1 MGGGPA
7 WRPHPVAADVRRR
20 RLRTRREAANRS
32 GSFTERTLEPDRPA
46 GTRRLTRRRRSLRSG
61 AIPPLV
67 RTAPQTHSQLAVIG
81 GGPAGLRA
89 AEVAVAAGL
98 QVTLYDGKPSVGRK
112 FLVAGKGGL
121 NLTHG
126 EPLDRFITR
135 YTGPG
140 QPAELWRELLADFTP
155 ADLRAWAAELGVE
168 TFEATSGRV
177 YPRALKAAPLL
188 RRWVERL
195 RSQGVGF
202 AMNHRWTTLAPG
214 PPWRLGFANGATV
227 TADAVILALGGASW
241 GETGSDGGWTQILE
255 NLGITHHPLAAAN
268 CGWEHAW
275 PPEVLARAEGKPLKN
290 LHVRAGDATAI
301 GELLITRYGL
311 EGGAIYQLG
320 AALRAM
326 PEPAIAID
334 FKPTFTAAQLVAK
347 MQSVR
352 RDFLGEARTRWRL
365 GDAATALLSRQ
376 PWTDVES
383 LAREVKHCVIRLLRP
398 RPIDEAISSA
408 GGVCWSETDA
418 TLMLKKLPGVFVAG
432 EMIDWEAPT
441 GGYLLQGCFATGT
454 RAAKS
459 AAAWLGPACGP

>member
-1 MGGGPA
+1 MTGFPG
-7 WRPHPVAADVRRR
+7 WI
-20 RLRTRREAANRS
+20 
-32 GSFTERTLEPDRPA
+32 
-46 GTRRLTRRRRSLRSG
+46 SLR
-61 AIPPLV
+61 LL
-67 RTAPQTHSQLAVIG
+67 QLHSQLAVIG

-89 AEVAVAAGL
+89 AEVAASAGL

-126 EPLDRFITR
+126 ESLDRFVTR
-135 YTGPG
+135 YSGPG
-140 QPAELWRELLADFTP
+140 QPAEIWSRLIADFDP
-155 ADLRAWAAELGVE
+155 AALRAWAAGLGVE
-168 TFEATSGRV
+168 TFQATSGRV
-177 YPRALKAAPLL
+177 YPKALKAAPLL
-188 RRWVERL
+188 RRWIERL
-195 RSQGVGF
+195 RGLGVRF
-202 AMNHRWTTLAPG
+202 EMNQRWTSLGPG
-214 PPWRLGFANGATV
+214 QPYNLGFASGASA

-241 GETGSDGGWTQILE
+241 GKTGSDGGWTRIFE
-255 NLGITHHPLAAAN
+255 NLGIAYHPLAPAN

-275 PPEVLARAEGKPLKN
+275 PPEILAAAEGKPLKN
-290 LHVRAGDATAI
+290 LHLRAGDATAI
-301 GELLITRYGL
+301 GELLVTRYGL

-334 FKPTFTAAQLVAK
+334 FKPTFSRAQLVAK

-352 RDFLGEARTRWRL
+352 RDFLDEARIRWKL
-365 GDAATALLSRQ
+365 GEPARAILSRKT
-376 PWTDVES
+376 WADADS
-383 LAREVKHCVIRLLRP
+383 LAREVKYCVIPLARP

-418 TLMLKKLPGVFVAG
+418 TLMLKKLPGIFVAG

-441 GGYLLQGCFATGT
+441 GGYLMQGCFATAT

-459 AAAWLGPACGP
+459 AVEWLSR